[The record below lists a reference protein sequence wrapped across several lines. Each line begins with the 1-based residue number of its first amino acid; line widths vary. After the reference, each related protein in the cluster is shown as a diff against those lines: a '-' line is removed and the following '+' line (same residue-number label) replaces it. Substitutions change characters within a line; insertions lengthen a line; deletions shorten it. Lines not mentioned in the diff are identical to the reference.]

1 MNQVTE
7 MFRLNDTAR
16 TDEALVRLS
25 GLFDVMA
32 QQPGFLH
39 AEVTREVADAKTL
52 LVFHAWSRLE
62 DWQAFQTSEWKLDFM
77 ARRPEGLYSPAPVG
91 MNWTLVSG
99 DQAPAGRYI
108 RRAVS
113 QTEPTGV
120 QGQLLRAAGDDDS
133 YPAPWMTLEYSDAAS
148 GGDGWFE
155 VLHSQPG
162 AVVAAWA
169 KLD

>member
-16 TDEALVRLS
+16 TDEALARLS

-62 DWQAFQTSEWKLDFM
+62 DWQAFQTSEWSSTSWHGVQRACT
-77 ARRPEGLYSPAPVG
+77 ARR
-91 MNWTLVSG
+91 
-99 DQAPAGRYI
+99 R
-108 RRAVS
+108 
-113 QTEPTGV
+113 
-120 QGQLLRAAGDDDS
+120 
-133 YPAPWMTLEYSDAAS
+133 
-148 GGDGWFE
+148 
-155 VLHSQPG
+155 
-162 AVVAAWA
+162 WA
-169 KLD
+169 

>member
-16 TDEALVRLS
+16 TGEALERLS
-25 GLFDVMA
+25 GLFEVMA

-52 LVFHAWSRLE
+52 LVFHAWARIE
-62 DWQAFQTSEWKLDFM
+62 DWQAFQTSQWKLDFM

-99 DQAPAGRYI
+99 DQASSARFI

-113 QTEPTGV
+113 QTEPLGV
-120 QGQLLRAAGDDDS
+120 HGQVLRAAGDDGS
-133 YPAPWMTLEYSDAAS
+133 YPAPWMTLEHSDDAS

-155 VLHSQPG
+155 VLLTRAG
-162 AVVAAWA
+162 DAVRV
-169 KLD
+169 